1 MDENG
6 GILVDLEAVRAWVV
20 YKGFEV
26 VVGGKIGG
34 ILGFSL

>member
-1 MDENG
+1 MKMDEFWS
-6 GILVDLEAVRAWVV
+6 ILEAVRAWVV

-34 ILGFSL
+34 ILEFSL

>member
-1 MDENG
+1 MKMEG
-6 GILVDLEAVRAWVV
+6 FWSILEAVRAWVV

-34 ILGFSL
+34 ILEFSL